1 MTDVTI
7 SRLPTKIFETKRMT
21 GNQKANKKEE
31 INHGDMQLASVA
43 RKKIAIKN

>member
-21 GNQKANKKEE
+21 GNQKANKKE
-31 INHGDMQLASVA
+31 INQGDMQLASVA